1 MGSVQINED
10 LLSSSAYFAAASRRA
25 ALAELF
31 EFRDRRVV
39 FGAGA
44 LAQLADECV
53 RLGAGRV
60 LLIHDPGIAP
70 LVDLVRQALDGLDLV
85 GTYSEIAPNPS
96 VQSVDACAHALA
108 AADFDVAV
116 ALGGGSTMDTAKAA
130 LCTAASGGS
139 VGDYFGFDLYEKPP
153 LAPLVGIP
161 TTAGTGSEVSRVAVI
176 ADATGKKAVY
186 SSYLQPK
193 AALVDPRLHQNLP
206 PILTAI
212 TGLDALGH
220 ALECTA
226 STKSNAIGD
235 AVARAAL
242 TAGCPAYVQAVVH
255 GDPDARYQ
263 MARCALLAGL
273 LLSPIN
279 TGAGHALGY
288 GIEKVSFERGAPV
301 PHGAAVAL
309 VLPGVMRHNAPAVAD
324 KYYFTAG
331 AAGLALGGKSREE
344 GVELA
349 AEWIDG
355 LRRQHTPYGSLSAAG
370 ISAADIPQMVESALS
385 VQRLLEPN
393 PVAVEPDDAARI
405 YQNALH

>member
-1 MGSVQINED
+1 MGTVQINEE
-10 LLSSSAYFAAASRRA
+10 LLASSAYFAAENRRV
-25 ALAELF
+25 ALAALF
-31 EFRDRRVV
+31 EFRDRRVA

-70 LVDLVRQALDGLDLV
+70 LVALVRQALSRLDVV

-96 VQSVDACAHALA
+96 VHSVDSCARALA

-116 ALGGGSTMDTAKAA
+116 ALGGGSTIDTAKAA
-130 LCTAASGGS
+130 LCTAANGGS
-139 VGDYFGFDLYEKPP
+139 VADYFGFDRYQKPP

-186 SSYLQPK
+186 SRLLQPK
-193 AALVDPRLHQNLP
+193 AALVDPRLHQDMP
-206 PILTAI
+206 PVLTAI

-242 TAGCPAYVQAVVH
+242 TAGCPAYVRAVVC
-255 GDPDARYQ
+255 GDLAARYQ

-301 PHGAAVAL
+301 PHGAVVAL

-324 KYYFTAG
+324 KYYFVAG
-331 AAGLALGGKSREE
+331 AAGLAL
-344 GVELA
+344 A
-349 AEWIDG
+349 ARAA
-355 LRRQHTPYGSLSAAG
+355 RR
-370 ISAADIPQMVESALS
+370 ALS
-385 VQRLLEPN
+385 WPQSGSTDCAGSTPRT
-393 PVAVEPDDAARI
+393 ARW
-405 YQNALH
+405 ARPG

>member
-10 LLSSSAYFAAASRRA
+10 LLSGSAYFAAASQRA
-25 ALAELF
+25 ALAEMF

-60 LLIHDPGIAP
+60 LLVHDPGIAP
-70 LVDLVRQALDGLDLV
+70 LVDLVRQALNGLDVV
-85 GTYSEIAPNPS
+85 GAYSEIAPNPS
-96 VQSVDACAHALA
+96 VQSVNACAYALA

-130 LCTAASGGS
+130 LCTAANGGS
-139 VGDYFGFDLYEKPP
+139 VADYFGFDLYEKPP
-153 LAPLVGIP
+153 RAPLVGIP

-186 SSYLQPK
+186 SRYLQPK
-193 AALVDPRLHQNLP
+193 AALVDPRLHQDLP
-206 PILTAI
+206 PVLTAI

-242 TAGCPAYVQAVVH
+242 TAGGPAYVQAVVG

-263 MARCALLAGL
+263 WR
-273 LLSPIN
+273 
-279 TGAGHALGY
+279 
-288 GIEKVSFERGAPV
+288 V
-301 PHGAAVAL
+301 
-309 VLPGVMRHNAPAVAD
+309 VLCWPGCC
-324 KYYFTAG
+324 
-331 AAGLALGGKSREE
+331 
-344 GVELA
+344 
-349 AEWIDG
+349 
-355 LRRQHTPYGSLSAAG
+355 
-370 ISAADIPQMVESALS
+370 
-385 VQRLLEPN
+385 
-393 PVAVEPDDAARI
+393 
-405 YQNALH
+405 

>member
-1 MGSVQINED
+1 MGSVQINEG
-10 LLSSSAYFAAASRRA
+10 LLADSPYFATESRRA

-31 EFRDRRVV
+31 EFRDRRVA

-44 LAQLADECV
+44 LSQLADECV

-60 LLIHDPGIAP
+60 LLIHDPGISP
-70 LVDLVRQALDGLDLV
+70 LVALVRQSLGGLDVV
-85 GTYSEIAPNPS
+85 GTYNEIAPNPS
-96 VQSVDACAHALA
+96 VQSVNSCARALA
-108 AADFDVAV
+108 AVDFDVAV

-139 VGDYFGFDLYEKPP
+139 VADYFGFDLYEKPP

-193 AALVDPRLHQNLP
+193 AALIDPRLHQDLP
-206 PILTAI
+206 PVLTAI

-242 TAGCPAYVQAVVH
+242 TAGCPAYEQAVVR
-255 GDPDARYQ
+255 GDPSARYQ

-288 GIEKVSFERGAPV
+288 GIEKVSFERGASV

-309 VLPGVMRHNAPAVAD
+309 VLPGVMRHNAPAVAG
-324 KYYFTAG
+324 KYYFAAG

-355 LRRQHTPYGSLSAAG
+355 LRRQHTPYKSLADAG
-370 ISAADIPQMVESALS
+370 LGAADIPQMVEIALG
-385 VQRLLEPN
+385 VERLLEPN
-393 PVAVEPDDAARI
+393 PVAVGADDATRI
-405 YQNALH
+405 YQSVLN

>member
-1 MGSVQINED
+1 MGSVQINEE
-10 LLSSSAYFAAASRRA
+10 LLSDSAYFAAESRRA
-25 ALAELF
+25 ALAEMF

-96 VQSVDACAHALA
+96 VQSVDACVHALA

-139 VGDYFGFDLYEKPP
+139 VADYFGFDLYEKPP

-193 AALVDPRLHQNLP
+193 AALVDPHLHQDLP
-206 PILTAI
+206 PVLTAI

-242 TAGCPAYVQAVVH
+242 TAGCPAYVQAVVR
-255 GDPDARYQ
+255 GDSRRALSNGALCPARRAAAEPHQ
-263 MARCALLAGL
+263 HRGWPRARLRDREGL
-273 LLSPIN
+273 L
-279 TGAGHALGY
+279 
-288 GIEKVSFERGAPV
+288 
-301 PHGAAVAL
+301 
-309 VLPGVMRHNAPAVAD
+309 
-324 KYYFTAG
+324 
-331 AAGLALGGKSREE
+331 
-344 GVELA
+344 
-349 AEWIDG
+349 
-355 LRRQHTPYGSLSAAG
+355 
-370 ISAADIPQMVESALS
+370 
-385 VQRLLEPN
+385 
-393 PVAVEPDDAARI
+393 
-405 YQNALH
+405 